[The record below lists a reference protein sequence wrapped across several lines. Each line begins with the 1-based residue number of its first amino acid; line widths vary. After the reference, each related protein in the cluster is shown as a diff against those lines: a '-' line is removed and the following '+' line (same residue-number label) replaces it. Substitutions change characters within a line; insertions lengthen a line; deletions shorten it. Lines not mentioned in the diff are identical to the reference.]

1 MNRIQVL
8 HHRDTGKSRG
18 FAFVTMSP
26 IEDCNAV
33 IENLDGCLFVGNL
46 SWSATSESLTKAF
59 QEHGTVVGARVLYD
73 GDTGMSRGYGYVCYS
88 TKSEMDAALESLNG
102 FVCYSSNP
110 SPHILRSIYGW
121 PRTRRKSTACK
132 LGRRKTFI
140 KFGVNLN
147 KGLINGNFNEKH
159 LDVVLLVIS

>member
-18 FAFVTMSP
+18 FAFVTMSA
-26 IEDCNAV
+26 IEECNAEFAGRSLRV
-33 IENLDGCLFVGNL
+33 NLSDKLFVGNL

-73 GDTGMSRGYGYVCYS
+73 GETGRSRGYGFVCYS

-121 PRTRRKSTACK
+121 ASHSRFYI
-132 LGRRKTFI
+132 LGRTNY
-140 KFGVNLN
+140 NLTCAC
-147 KGLINGNFNEKH
+147 L
-159 LDVVLLVIS
+159 